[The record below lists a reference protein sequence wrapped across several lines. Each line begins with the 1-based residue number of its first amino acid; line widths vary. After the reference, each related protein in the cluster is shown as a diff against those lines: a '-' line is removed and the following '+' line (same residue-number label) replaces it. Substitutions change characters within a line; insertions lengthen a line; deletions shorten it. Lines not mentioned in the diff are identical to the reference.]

1 MASVPG
7 TPSHRYHPSY
17 CEENVYWLCQELGA
31 ASAGDEEWF
40 AVFVSNPSRQV
51 QLTYGSGAATS
62 CQSCRRAS
70 KCGDAPRCSC
80 GNSALAERQEITWS
94 AGTTTFSC
102 CRGGPTH

>member
-51 QLTYGSGAATS
+51 QLTYGSARQPRVRAA
-62 CQSCRRAS
+62 
-70 KCGDAPRCSC
+70 
-80 GNSALAERQEITWS
+80 
-94 AGTTTFSC
+94 
-102 CRGGPTH
+102 GGPQSAMTRLGVPVETARWRKGTR